1 VSDHVDGLT
10 AMVMV
15 HHAVDDDMVTIRR
28 KMGAEW
34 RRYHYC
40 LRHLLHVVHR
50 AGQRKDGDVKFYTR
64 DEWEMVIAKD
74 DLQDQ
79 FRRDTLRLVAIEK
92 PTDDTWHKCVHCRLE
107 ARKRG

>member
-1 VSDHVDGLT
+1 
-10 AMVMV
+10 MVLV

-28 KMGAEW
+28 RMGANW
-34 RRYHYC
+34 RSYRYC

-50 AGQRKDGDVKFYTR
+50 TGQRNDGDVKFYAP

-79 FRRDTLRLVAIEK
+79 FRRDTLRLVSIEK
-92 PTDDTWHKCVHCRLE
+92 PTDHTWHKCAHCRQE

>member
-1 VSDHVDGLT
+1 MSNHVDGLT
-10 AMVMV
+10 AMVLV
-15 HHAVDDDMVTIRR
+15 HHAVDDDMVTIQRPYA
-28 KMGAEW
+28 GAW
-34 RRYHYC
+34 RRFHYC
-40 LRHLLHVVHR
+40 LRHLLYVVHR
-50 AGQRKDGDVKFYTR
+50 TGQRKDGDVVFYKP

-79 FRRDTLRLVAIEK
+79 FRRDTLRLVSIEK